1 MNNNTHEQKNSI
13 RDNQFFKYASAK
25 KYLKIFVPNF
35 AFKHDDTIISNT
47 YKDKFVGREPQFRKL
62 YTWLTSDS
70 KSGSY
75 LVTGYRGVGKSL
87 LVKRVI
93 DSIAR
98 ESKAYKEVI
107 FQIIIFLVFI
117 ASFILFLYT
126 SHWIVSLF
134 LLAAAFVAV
143 IFLNFSLNIHKF
155 NFRNKIKS
163 LKNHYIFD
171 NDLVAKWFVKQ
182 FDKRERKHN
191 HMAVTINL
199 GQEILDER
207 DVLCLIAQMVRD
219 KYSVFVHN
227 RQTRPFLNLIF
238 YFLTSLLVCVLYKFI
253 VKVLISICL
262 SSTTVGIIYAQFSQ
276 GKSWCGPLLNL
287 TFCLLCF
294 WLVIKLL
301 KYFRKNIPM
310 LSVPYKAIDRLN
322 ILCERINSTIQE
334 EKISQYSTNGALP
347 LESRSHNRPMAGVA
361 FRRDKT
367 TPIAG
372 VREIEQELM
381 DVINSINSKDCPRT
395 YRAQFIIIFDELDKV
410 TRDPSK
416 TNSEKDLPDFESS
429 VPGFTDAMAY
439 EERKRNVL
447 RLLANM
453 KLFIASVK
461 AKCVFISGHELFDA
475 AMADLSDRE
484 FAVSSIFNGVLN
496 VSSFLSPEQE
506 EYDVSSMT
514 ELYVVN
520 MLLPAEYLQ
529 NKMQQNAAENHVLK
543 DEYPSLRWYN
553 EYLMETHVLNKNS
566 LPKEKLREKVS
577 EIRYAVEF
585 LRHFS
590 VFLAHISNGSPKKI
604 ATYFEKYIKLNYDT
618 IHQFDWDDVVVVG
631 EPSTLETDVRK
642 QCVLYFDATDQKLI
656 NFIQFIA
663 SPVMNVITNEVSH
676 YGDKLLVASSF
687 ILDNIY
693 KYHGSGFS
701 WRNLEQM
708 PELLNS
714 NKIPELRDSMTSIVE
729 FLLQT
734 HISPISSGIFQYKFD
749 RQISEE
755 ISTLS
760 KISDEASAIFNFTLN
775 ETETV
780 KRYNNRLLLHYAKL
794 AEITKQG
801 VIDNNENSV
810 QNGNYSEIL
819 QRIHENMGDI
829 FLSEEDYYRAIH
841 EYKSA
846 MQYIFLKKNRPSILL
861 TYVKCAL
868 KICLAYEYRN
878 TYENAYL
885 MYGQI
890 INQLVNQ
897 RWIDK
902 DFLPVEF
909 IWKLTNDWRIK
920 QPTMVTP
927 FPSSGDSMIPELWD
941 IRKKKYNYSLDAD
954 MTTSG
959 LSINYSLNKSEILLQ
974 LMSFEEV
981 RFIYQTLIAKLFVV
995 EKMETSGIT
1004 QTNIDEIESIFMT
1017 LSCMANNEEKFII
1030 AADFF
1035 NKMGEVLYYKNNFVN
1050 TSPADNL
1057 TSALY
1062 TFDIN
1067 PWALIDDY
1075 CQSIGGNSI
1084 DIKNDIFT
1092 CFRQLKF
1099 NVYKEND
1106 SIVDFSSLVSNIKK
1120 DLLKVQIHHYTC
1132 GYLTFLESHKV
1143 FSVQRDD
1150 AFKPILDENLWKKMK
1165 DCYERRTKMTTQG
1178 CHLPCNACKYVN
1190 RSLLILM
1197 NNMFRKTKQPE
1208 NKSKVVILLEN
1219 ASKEKLRHLK
1229 PTQVSLLAYTA
1240 EQMGNIQLSC
1250 ACKDDEIRYE
1260 TILFISGDNKGGL
1273 NCKEELSRLDKT
1285 ILYYWAASRYYI
1297 IASMN
1302 KEAAHCVER
1311 IMKVIEDYLFVKSEL
1326 DSSCSLSK
1334 IEDAVV
1340 VLFNEMAKL
1349 VGAQY
1354 DNFDLSE
1361 IQSYKWLFHLGH
1373 ADNMDLMKLSIFPTL
1388 RPIFIRS
1395 LKCKVL
1401 LKQGTERINYI
1412 NNVYSR
1418 IAPALHHDKTFRG
1431 EVEANYLKA
1440 YVNKLLLMNFLGM
1453 TVFIDTNSCCSFQV
1467 EFYKKIN
1474 SVLEKTCQTPLSEN
1488 KSENSIKEK
1497 LDFFDFLI
1505 VDSTTCLTNIL
1516 KILSPHNHITTFSN
1530 SFVGDV
1536 YYLLWEWNLFYQ
1548 SIHDLYTY
1556 YRFEME
1562 DKKCKNKFIK
1572 ALVNKNPDIK
1582 YRLDECAKQM
1592 KKANIPY
1599 KDNMGYLYSKL
1610 LMSIRHEMDDTTI
1623 FQQNITLYAAMM
1635 AKKYYQMSIEVN
1647 QEGAAYK
1654 SMITAMHVLDDDLHN
1669 NTNQA
1674 NLADERYKINCEVI
1688 FNRIK
1693 RLDQAY
1699 ERNSVRDI
1707 KNYEKEN
1714 GQNNNEEYGGQSFG
1728 TPYHQLKSR
1737 FKDSIYINSEY

>member
-1 MNNNTHEQKNSI
+1 MQEQKNSI

-35 AFKHDDTIISNT
+35 AFKHDDTILSNT

-62 YTWLTSDS
+62 FAWLTSDS

-93 DSIAR
+93 ERITRDP
-98 ESKAYKEVI
+98 KAYKEI
-107 FQIIIFLVFI
+107 AFQFMMVFVFLACFI
-117 ASFILFLYT
+117 ATLYPQRWLASIL
-126 SHWIVSLF
+126 
-134 LLAAAFVAV
+134 LLAIAV
-143 IFLNFSLNIHKF
+143 IVVLCMQRSLKINNLLYENKVKF
-155 NFRNKIKS
+155 
-163 LKNHYIFD
+163 LKNHYFFD
-171 NDLVAKWFVKQ
+171 KDLVSKWFVKQ
-182 FDKRERKHN
+182 SDKRERKHN
-191 HMAVTINL
+191 RMAVTINL

-207 DVLCLIAQMVRD
+207 DVLCLITQMVRD
-219 KYSVFVHN
+219 KYYIFVHN

-238 YFLTSLLVCVLYKFI
+238 YFLSSLLVCVFYNFI
-253 VKVLISICL
+253 VKALISVCL
-262 SSTTVGIIYAQFSQ
+262 STTKVGIIYTEFSQ
-276 GKSWCGPLLNL
+276 EKIWCDPLLNL
-287 TFCLLCF
+287 ALCLLCF
-294 WLVIKLL
+294 WLVMKLL
-301 KYFRKNIPM
+301 KYVRKNIPM
-310 LSVPYKAIDRLN
+310 LSVPYKAIDRLDV
-322 ILCERINSTIQE
+322 LCERINSTIRE
-334 EKISQYSTNGALP
+334 ERISQYSTNGVLP
-347 LESRSHNRPMAGVA
+347 LESRSHNRPMAGVS
-361 FRRDKT
+361 FRRDRI

-381 DVINSINSKDCPRT
+381 EVINIINSKDCPKT
-395 YRAQFIIIFDELDKV
+395 YRAQFIIVFDELDKV
-410 TRDPSK
+410 TKDSSK

-429 VPGFTDAMAY
+429 VSGFTDAMAY

-514 ELYVVN
+514 ELYIVN
-520 MLLPAEYLQ
+520 MLLPSEYLQ
-529 NKMQQNAAENHVLK
+529 EKMQQNAADNYVLK

-553 EYLMETHVLNKNS
+553 EYLIETHVLNQNELS
-566 LPKEKLREKVS
+566 TENLNEKVS

-618 IHQFDWDDVVVVG
+618 IHQFDWDDVVTVG
-631 EPSTLETDVRK
+631 LPAETETDVRK

-656 NFIQFIA
+656 NFIHFIA

-780 KRYNNRLLLHYAKL
+780 KRYNNRLLHHYAKL
-794 AEITKQG
+794 AEITTKSIEEDG
-801 VIDNNENSV
+801 GEAV
-810 QNGNYSEIL
+810 QNGNYTEIL
-819 QRIHENMGDI
+819 QRIHENLGDI

-846 MQYIFLKKNRPSILL
+846 MQYIFLKKNKPSILL

-890 INQLVNQ
+890 IDQLINH

-902 DFLPVEF
+902 DTLPVGF
-909 IWKLTNDWRIK
+909 VWKLTNDWRIK
-920 QPTMVTP
+920 QPTMVYP
-927 FPSSGDSMIPELWD
+927 LPSSGYPMVPELWD
-941 IRKKKYNYSLDAD
+941 VNRRPYTYSLDTD

-959 LSINYSLNKSEILLQ
+959 LSTNYSPEKSKVLMQ
-974 LMSFEEV
+974 NMSFEEV
-981 RFIYQTLIAKLFVV
+981 RFIYQTLIAKLFVL
-995 EKMETSGIT
+995 EKMESSGIT
-1004 QTNIDEIESIFMT
+1004 QTNIDEIESVFMT
-1017 LSCMANNEEKFII
+1017 LSCLANNEEKFII

-1035 NKMGEVLYYKNNFVN
+1035 NKMGEVLYYKNNFVI
-1050 TSPADNL
+1050 TSPAGNL
-1057 TSALY
+1057 TSVLY

-1067 PWALIDDY
+1067 LWALIDDY
-1075 CQSIGGNSI
+1075 CKFINGNSI
-1084 DIKNDIFT
+1084 KIKNDIFNCLRAQQFDEYKSLAINNFHDLVKKIINKNPT
-1092 CFRQLKF
+1092 NYYACHYLQKVDNLKIFSESNPNAF
-1099 NVYKEND
+1099 NPV
-1106 SIVDFSSLVSNIKK
+1106 
-1120 DLLKVQIHHYTC
+1120 
-1132 GYLTFLESHKV
+1132 
-1143 FSVQRDD
+1143 
-1150 AFKPILDENLWKKMK
+1150 LDELLWKKMK
-1165 DCYERRTKMTTQG
+1165 DCHERRSQMSIYG

-1190 RSLLILM
+1190 RSLFILM
-1197 NNMFRKTKQPE
+1197 SNMYKDPIEKYD
-1208 NKSKVVILLEN
+1208 KSKAIILIEN
-1219 ASKEKLRHLK
+1219 ASKKKLRHLK

-1240 EQMGNIQLSC
+1240 EQMGNLQLSC
-1250 ACKDDEIRYE
+1250 ACTHRKDNHPHDQIKQI
-1260 TILFISGDNKGGL
+1260 TIDCLCSSGEGIQALIGN
-1273 NCKEELSRLDKT
+1273 ELSRLDKA

-1311 IMKVIEDYLFVKSEL
+1311 IMKVIEDYLFVNLEFGTPTNLTNVEKTVE
-1326 DSSCSLSK
+1326 
-1334 IEDAVV
+1334 
-1340 VLFNEMAKL
+1340 VLFKEVAKL
-1349 VGAQY
+1349 VGSQY

-1361 IQSYKWLFHLGH
+1361 IQSYKWLFHLDH
-1373 ADNMDLMKLSIFPTL
+1373 TDNMDLMKLSIFPTL
-1388 RPIFIRS
+1388 RPIFITS
-1395 LKCKVL
+1395 LKCKAL
-1401 LKQGTERINYI
+1401 LLRGDEKINYI
-1412 NNVYSR
+1412 NEIYSR
-1418 IAPALHHDKTFRG
+1418 IAPALRHDKTFRG

-1440 YVNKLLLMNFLGM
+1440 YVNKLLLMDFLDM
-1453 TVFIDTNSCCSFQV
+1453 TTFIDASECCSFQV
-1467 EFYKKIN
+1467 EFYKKICIA
-1474 SVLEKTCQTPLSEN
+1474 LTEEREIPLSKN
-1488 KSENSIKEK
+1488 ISTSSVQEK

-1530 SFVGDV
+1530 SFVGNV

-1548 SIHDLYTY
+1548 SIHDLYSY
-1556 YRFEME
+1556 YRYSIE
-1562 DKKCKNKFIK
+1562 DNKCKEKFLT
-1572 ALVNKNPDIK
+1572 ALNCKNSDIGETLQSCVGK
-1582 YRLDECAKQM
+1582 M
-1592 KKANIPY
+1592 KESGIPS
-1599 KDNMGYLYSKL
+1599 KNNMGYLYSRL

-1635 AKKYYQMSIEVN
+1635 AKKYYQMAQEVN

-1669 NTNQA
+1669 DTNQS
-1674 NLADERYKINCEVI
+1674 NLSDERYKINCGLI
-1688 FNRIK
+1688 AKRIEK
-1693 RLDQAY
+1693 LDAAY

-1707 KNYEKEN
+1707 KNYERN
-1714 GQNNNEEYGGQSFG
+1714 NWQNNNEESGIS
-1728 TPYHQLKSR
+1728 PYDQLKSR